1 MAKKNARLSDK
12 QLSQAVD
19 AYYENRGNRSEAARY
34 LGLSRT
40 TYNDRL
46 SQAEERLGLKVGKV
60 ADGRELP
67 AEMESRPLPAKGKVS
82 WYVCTCAQNNTRIV
96 DGFRNL
102 EALTQWLGKR
112 PDTDAAELIVG
123 TVTYNRNAYGHG
135 RTQKGGGKGNSLD
148 DQELWYDP
156 EVRPYLVE
164 HDVLLAPGLVFAGR
178 QNILPT
184 RKFPLSNKAD
194 LNGRMS
200 NVVPHTKMHLE
211 SVPAMVDEATKLN
224 MTTGTVTMRNY
235 VQKDAGLV
243 AEQEHTYGAMV
254 VGVDSDGDWYPMHLE
269 LGDRGEVQWCG
280 PDGYSAVT
288 VEDGK
293 VRAVRTGQVDDYS
306 SVVEAVNWGDT
317 HAAELDLWVRELAFG
332 EGGIL
337 DTLRPR
343 IQFHNDLLS
352 FRSRSHHEIR
362 DFFRSYEKHTEGADS
377 VEDEVRVTADVLAYS
392 ERDWCETVVVPSNHD
407 RHLERWV
414 NEAEHRLDPLNARFW
429 AECLLAKLEAIEE
442 GLKDFSLMEWALR
455 KKGRVGPVRF
465 LSEDESYV
473 VAKQPGFPGV
483 ECGLHGDQGPN
494 GARGSTSNLLKLGR
508 PINKG
513 HDHIATRR
521 GLVMSAGGLPHSR
534 RFPYMRGPNSHSIAL
549 ITTFKNGARSHI
561 IMWNHKWRPAG
572 SHASGRA
579 KSK

>member
-12 QLSQAVD
+12 NLREAID

-46 SQAEERLGLKVGKV
+46 SQAEDRLDLRVGKV

-67 AEMESRPLPAKGKVS
+67 TEMDSRPLPTKGKVR
-82 WYVCTCAQNNTRIV
+82 WYVCTCAQNNTRVV

-102 EALTQWLGKR
+102 EALVRWLGKR
-112 PDTDAAELIVG
+112 PDTDVAELIVG
-123 TVTYNRNAYGHG
+123 TVTYNKNAYGHG
-135 RTQKGGGKGNSLD
+135 LTQKGGNSLE

-194 LNGRMS
+194 LNGRLS
-200 NVVPHTKMHLE
+200 NIVPHTKMHLE

-224 MTTGTVTMRNY
+224 LTTGAVTMRNY
-235 VQKDAGLV
+235 LRKDAGLV
-243 AEQEHTYGAMV
+243 AEQEHTYGAAV
-254 VGVDSDGDWYPMHLE
+254 IGVDSDGDWYPMHIE
-269 LGDRGEVQWCG
+269 LGRSGEVQWCG
-280 PDGYSAVT
+280 PDGYSAIT
-288 VEDGK
+288 VADGE
-293 VRAVRTGQVDDYS
+293 VAAVRTGRVDNNS
-306 SVVEAVNWGDT
+306 SVVEAINWGDT
-317 HAAELDLWVRELAFG
+317 HAVELDLWVRELAFG

-343 IQFHNDLLS
+343 VQFHNDLLS
-352 FRSRSHHEIR
+352 FRSRSHHEIK
-362 DFFRSYEKHTEGADS
+362 DFFRSYEKHAEGADS

-455 KKGRVGPVRF
+455 KKGSIGPVRF

-473 VAKQPGFPGV
+473 VAKQPRFPGV
-483 ECGLHGDQGPN
+483 ECGLHGDLGPN

-513 HDHIATRR
+513 HDHIVTRR

-561 IMWNHKWRPAG
+561 IMWNYKWRPFG
-572 SHASGRA
+572 SPR
-579 KSK
+579 